1 MGCSTSTQTSAVD
14 TTRPSAKLEE
24 SNGAST
30 TGETKKEKNQ
40 KEQKTFILVKYM
52 ILNKGSEI
60 SENINICPVGRYV
73 PFTASILQVDKFDI
87 VLFCH
92 SKYVRV

>member
-1 MGCSTSTQTSAVD
+1 
-14 TTRPSAKLEE
+14 
-24 SNGAST
+24 
-30 TGETKKEKNQ
+30 
-40 KEQKTFILVKYM
+40 M

-60 SENINICPVGRYV
+60 SENINICPVGKYV

>member
-1 MGCSTSTQTSAVD
+1 
-14 TTRPSAKLEE
+14 
-24 SNGAST
+24 
-30 TGETKKEKNQ
+30 
-40 KEQKTFILVKYM
+40 M

-73 PFTASILQVDKFDI
+73 PFTASVLQVDKFDI

>member
-1 MGCSTSTQTSAVD
+1 
-14 TTRPSAKLEE
+14 
-24 SNGAST
+24 
-30 TGETKKEKNQ
+30 
-40 KEQKTFILVKYM
+40 M

-92 SKYVRV
+92 SKYVRVWLETKLSSKKNDII